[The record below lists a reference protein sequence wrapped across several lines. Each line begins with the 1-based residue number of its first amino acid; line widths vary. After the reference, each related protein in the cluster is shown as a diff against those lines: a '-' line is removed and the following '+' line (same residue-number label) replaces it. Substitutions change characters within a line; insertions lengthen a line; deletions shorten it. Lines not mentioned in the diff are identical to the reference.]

1 MAASLTAN
9 LQSLT
14 MTATDSDNMSQSTT
28 NPIIDLLESDTAASL
43 TSYPAS
49 SASRPS
55 SASSAPSDD
64 LSKAQLPG
72 APISPLFEVRDTPT
86 AGRAVFA
93 TQDIGA
99 DTLLWRAEDLTVFAL
114 LREYKREV
122 CRQCFA
128 YDYGRD
134 LRIRDQVVGFAFCSE
149 ECQKKWHQETGE
161 LGVQAWTEVEK
172 LVKKRSKEDNE
183 LVDIGLPR
191 PQANEIAEAWEETK
205 AQAELVRASR
215 MAQLGGE
222 GVKITKQHRK
232 AVQKA
237 LQQPIQ
243 PDVMSFCVSGLVA
256 RYNHPDKWEHVLSLA
271 VDSTP
276 YSNADNLKAFTR
288 TYLHLLAILPLRL
301 LFLATPETFHQ
312 LISHD
317 SHNSFGIRSLE
328 DEGSEFF
335 GYGCWPSASYFN
347 HSCGPNIV
355 KRREDRVWEF
365 RAAKDIA
372 SGEEMNITYLGG
384 EEKDMP
390 RDARMSILRKNWGFD
405 CGCKRCQEA

>member
-1 MAASLTAN
+1 
-9 LQSLT
+9 

-49 SASRPS
+49 SVSRPS

-122 CRQCFA
+122 CGQCFA

-215 MAQLGGE
+215 MAELGGE

-243 PDVMSFCVSGLVA
+243 PDVMGFCVSGLVA

-301 LFLATPETFHQ
+301 LSLATPETFHQ

-372 SGEEMNITYLGG
+372 TGEEMNITYLGG

-405 CGCKRCQEA
+405 CGCKRCQKA